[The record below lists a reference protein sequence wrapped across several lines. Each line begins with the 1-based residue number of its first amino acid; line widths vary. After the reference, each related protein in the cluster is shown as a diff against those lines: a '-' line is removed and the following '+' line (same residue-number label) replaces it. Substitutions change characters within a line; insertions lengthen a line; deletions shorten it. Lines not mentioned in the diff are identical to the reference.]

1 MGLFQLLRRDGI
13 PVVQHHGVWQGHHR
27 TSHGSRNRGTWSHCM
42 WHRRRTFGDLV
53 RGLCVCCTVAAVVFC
68 VHGLHRSLP
77 LPSKSGILKCPT
89 NATTMYARE
98 YRARVV
104 LCVRMRACFHL
115 IVYFAV
121 AATTSSPW
129 LGTAKKWWM
138 ACWRSTG

>member
-1 MGLFQLLRRDGI
+1 M
-13 PVVQHHGVWQGHHR
+13 
-27 TSHGSRNRGTWSHCM
+27 
-42 WHRRRTFGDLV
+42 

-68 VHGLHRSLP
+68 VHGSHRPLP

-138 ACWRSTG
+138 ACWRSTGCVVLHVLVLAPSSRRLHSYNCVHVTIMSDRSQLLGHVLG

>member
-1 MGLFQLLRRDGI
+1 M
-13 PVVQHHGVWQGHHR
+13 
-27 TSHGSRNRGTWSHCM
+27 
-42 WHRRRTFGDLV
+42 

-104 LCVRMRACFHL
+104 WCVHGFTCLCFLLLQRPHHLLGWVRRRNGGWR
-115 IVYFAV
+115 VGEV
-121 AATTSSPW
+121 
-129 LGTAKKWWM
+129 LGE
-138 ACWRSTG
+138 